1 MNFRN
6 SKAAR
11 ASLVATV
18 SLALMIPSFSQV
30 SQAATDYS
38 GKVKMGSTV
47 LPTVS
52 TNTKTTPVIGKP
64 SGTAPT
70 TLIIKDV
77 TVGKGTSAVNSSTV
91 TANYVL
97 MSWKTGKVVES
108 SWGSSPAPTFPLS
121 GVIAGWQKGIPGMKV
136 GGRRLLV
143 IPPALA
149 YGATGQGPIGP
160 NETLV
165 FVVDLVG
172 VTPPAAP
179 TVLPSV
185 STDTKVAPVIGK
197 ASGGAPT
204 TLISKDITVGT
215 GKSAVS
221 SSTVTAQY
229 VVASFKTGTVYQTSW
244 TAQPFTSPLS
254 NLIPGW
260 QQGIPGMKVGGRRLF
275 IIPPSLAYGAQ
286 GAGNI
291 PANETLIFV
300 VDLLAV
306 K

>member
-1 MNFRN
+1 MNFRK
-6 SKAAR
+6 STTLR

-18 SLALMIPSFSQV
+18 SLALVIPSLSQT
-30 SQAATDYS
+30 SYAATDYS

-52 TNTKTTPVIGKP
+52 ADTKVAPVIGKP
-64 SGTAPT
+64 SGAAPT
-70 TLIIKDV
+70 TLITKDI
-77 TVGKGTSAVNSSTV
+77 TVGKGKAAVSSSTV
-91 TANYVL
+91 TAQYVL
-97 MSWKTGKVVES
+97 MSWKTGKIVES
-108 SWGSSPAPTFPLS
+108 SWTSTSAPTFPLS
-121 GVIAGWQKGIPGMKV
+121 GVIGGWQKGIPGMKI

-143 IPPALA
+143 IPPSLA
-149 YGATGQGPIGP
+149 YGVTGQGPIGP
-160 NETLV
+160 NETLI
-165 FVVDLVG
+165 FVVDLVA
-172 VTPPAAP
+172 VAAPAGP

-197 ASGGAPT
+197 ASGAAPT

-215 GKSAVS
+215 GKAAIS

-260 QQGIPGMKVGGRRLF
+260 QQGIPGMKIGGRRLF

-291 PANETLIFV
+291 PPNETLIFV